1 MRITLKNKMTL
12 RIGALLLMLTI
23 ILTGCSRLSKNC
35 PIDFPNSK
43 WVCEDPHIELVV
55 DGQQRYRT
63 TLIEDGKEKQF
74 FLGFRFGD
82 GIEASEFGDEPF
94 SMGKTLFRGS
104 AKYKQDSFT
113 IKIREDNLWNG
124 AYSKLIFT
132 RVE

>member
-1 MRITLKNKMTL
+1 MAL

-23 ILTGCSRLSKNC
+23 ILTGCSRLSNC
-35 PIDFPNSK
+35 PIYFPNSK

-55 DGQQRYRT
+55 DGQ
-63 TLIEDGKEKQF
+63 EKQF

>member
-1 MRITLKNKMTL
+1 MGCLQVRITLKNKMAL

-74 FLGFRFGD
+74 SLDF
-82 GIEASEFGDEPF
+82 ASETGLKPVNLEMSRSAWGKHCLGAARNTNRIHLRLRYAKIIFG
-94 SMGKTLFRGS
+94 TV
-104 AKYKQDSFT
+104 
-113 IKIREDNLWNG
+113 
-124 AYSKLIFT
+124 LIPN
-132 RVE
+132 